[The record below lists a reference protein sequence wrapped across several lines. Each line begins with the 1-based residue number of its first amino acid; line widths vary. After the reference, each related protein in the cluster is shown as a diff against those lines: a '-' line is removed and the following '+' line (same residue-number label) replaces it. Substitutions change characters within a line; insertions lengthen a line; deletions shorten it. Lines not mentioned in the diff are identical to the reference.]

1 MVIVK
6 KKKGESDQKLISR
19 FRQKTFDAGVVDE
32 AKERRFHKKKSE
44 EKKVIKDRNRYRDQQ
59 KRLKNKEEN

>member
-19 FRQKTFDAGVVDE
+19 FRQKTFDAGIVDE